1 MDLSG
6 FVDWKG
12 GGWLSVLSVAESCAL
27 IFISDS
33 LLCFSVEEL
42 DSVLCLFVIA
52 MLVAY
57 LTSSTSRKRQMRHSG
72 QHRQWMDIVANK
84 NSSEIS
90 LTELGLILM
99 MVALFQFW
107 LINLTPNLIRNGEN
121 LLFKFR
127 HVGWKLLK
135 LSNLIFTILA
145 FSTNFWPTKIDMSG
159 NTVWQNGLLWH
170 F

>member
-1 MDLSG
+1 MVENAKKIEKFKWDILADFQTIKSQVDLSG

-99 MVALFQFW
+99 MVALFQFL
-107 LINLTPNLIRNGEN
+107 LINLTRNQKWRKST
-121 LLFKFR
+121 FQA
-127 HVGWKLLK
+127 WLK
-135 LSNLIFTILA
+135 ITQI
-145 FSTNFWPTKIDMSG
+145 
-159 NTVWQNGLLWH
+159 V
-170 F
+170 